1 LSRDLRF
8 VGLKLGLKFG
18 VENLKKLNEE
28 RGPFKSFTLHTS
40 HKHSKTG
47 EKELI

>member
-1 LSRDLRF
+1 LSRDLRFGF

-28 RGPFKSFTLHTS
+28 RGPSHFTLHTNIRKQGKRS
-40 HKHSKTG
+40 
-47 EKELI
+47 